1 MPKTLLQTSPMDVLA
16 LAADLPYTLI
26 NITNTRALANR
37 IDGLFKPSD
46 LDTGETFSVPV
57 LSAEAGF
64 DALLDIDNADN
75 SVDFKVE
82 FSGFGTDYMLAID
95 EDATSLDDV
104 LIIPAGKLSRLYVT
118 QTAFYS
124 SNLPVLHVSRKDV
137 QIAPLPQGG
146 E

>member
-1 MPKTLLQTSPMDVLA
+1 MPKTLLQTSPTDVLA

-26 NITNTRALANR
+26 NITNTRAVANR
-37 IDGLFKPSD
+37 IDGLYTPSD
-46 LDTGETFSVPV
+46 LDTGATFSVPV
-57 LSAEAGF
+57 LLAEAGF

-82 FSGFGTDYMLAID
+82 FSGFGTAYMLAID

-104 LIIPAGKLSRLYVT
+104 LTISAGKLSRLYVT
-118 QTAFYS
+118 QTAFLS

>member
-1 MPKTLLQTSPMDVLA
+1 MPKTLLQTSPTDVLA

-26 NITNTRALANR
+26 NITNTRAVANR
-37 IDGLFKPSD
+37 IDGLYTPSD
-46 LDTGETFSVPV
+46 LDTGATFSVPV

-82 FSGFGTDYMLAID
+82 FSGFGTAYMLAID

-104 LIIPAGKLSRLYVT
+104 LTISAGKLSRLYVT
-118 QTAFYS
+118 QTAFLS